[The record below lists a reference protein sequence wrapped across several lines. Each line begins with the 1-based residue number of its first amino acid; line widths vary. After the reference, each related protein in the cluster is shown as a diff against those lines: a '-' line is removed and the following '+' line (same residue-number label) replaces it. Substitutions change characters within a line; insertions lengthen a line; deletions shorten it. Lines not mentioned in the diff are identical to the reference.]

1 MAVHSPRS
9 FLNLAACGLIAFR
22 SHSQKTSKSQALYS
36 ICTSHAEQYS
46 RSDSSYTLS
55 LLLCNRKYCLA
66 RFRMN
71 EITCYRDILDV
82 VIYTVGQD
90 GLVSLIELGPCK
102 GIMVGVKHEMIT
114 ASMLILDSIIMPHYT
129 YVQYTP
135 ERTAPLHQNGLVHTI
150 IDFRSFVVSAAA
162 AQSCLTS
169 GTVKTTRTEQTH

>member
-1 MAVHSPRS
+1 MAVQSSRS
-9 FLNLAACGLIAFR
+9 FLILAAFDRVYSR
-22 SHSQKTSKSQALYS
+22 SHAVKKTSIAG
-36 ICTSHAEQYS
+36 CMHVAEQYS
-46 RSDSSYTLS
+46 RSDSGYTLS
-55 LLLCNRKYCLA
+55 LLLCNRTYCLA

-71 EITCYRDILDV
+71 ENTCYRDILDV